1 MASQHRSLLELPE
14 ETLGQIAKHSS
25 TQRVHYSKPK
35 GHPLLGVSTGLRD
48 AVFCSLSRLELD
60 LKTQQP
66 DDSNLQ
72 PLARLLGRACC
83 KAAPGL
89 AVELEMEEHCHVALP
104 VLLTPVLHVQGWHN
118 VHRLEVRVDHLELFT
133 LEDVKQLWYSCC
145 CLQLTMAQQ
154 RGADRSCPPLHL
166 LGTALPSLR
175 QLSISFSGSDLGSG
189 ELLVGL
195 QQCQQ
200 LSTLSLLGFW
210 ISPTAVTA
218 AAAALAQLPA
228 LRDLSLSSDCDINPA
243 ALMDQLTCLTALW
256 LGLDGSGQVD
266 SMFEAAARNP
276 GLQTFILQDDI
287 GDLEVTDDDE
297 CEALRTFLTSCPTL
311 TYLSLDH
318 MSLSE
323 DVVDTILTHGTSITH
338 LTAGG
343 LVTSTNYSG
352 QPSNLQSL
360 RLYDSSSLQLANLPL
375 RGVTH
380 LQLWDEAMG
389 DLCEDIGQLHLPTSA
404 MAPDELPAVLQR
416 ATANLAACP
425 AWQAKPEPCISLQG
439 DGSDVEEYLYL
450 APEIRLQLLE
460 ALAPLGGPHVTEFQG
475 CMAENWF
482 NWGRPEVEALGHSLH
497 STQLSSLELWHCAL
511 HIDFWAALGEV
522 FPSLE
527 VLTLGAGVTCSASD
541 LAVFCSRRQAGHPF
555 KLVLAPRLFESHD
568 GAGLQESLEA
578 QGVLHVSV
586 VKM

>member
-1 MASQHRSLLELPE
+1 
-14 ETLGQIAKHSS
+14 
-25 TQRVHYSKPK
+25 
-35 GHPLLGVSTGLRD
+35 
-48 AVFCSLSRLELD
+48 
-60 LKTQQP
+60 
-66 DDSNLQ
+66 
-72 PLARLLGRACC
+72 
-83 KAAPGL
+83 
-89 AVELEMEEHCHVALP
+89 MEEHCHAALP
-104 VLLTPVLHVQGWHN
+104 VLLAPALDVQGWHN
-118 VHRLEVRVDHLELFT
+118 VHRLEVSVDHHEFFT
-133 LEDVKQLWYSCC
+133 WRLPQQLWSWCY
-145 CLQLTMAQQ
+145 CLQLVMAQQ
-154 RGADRSCPPLHL
+154 EGAARSCPPLHL

-175 QLSISFSGSDLGSG
+175 QLSIHLDRSDLGSG
-189 ELLVGL
+189 EIIVGL
-195 QQCQQ
+195 QQCKQ
-200 LSTLSLLGFW
+200 LSTLSLHGFW

-228 LRDLSLSSDCDINPA
+228 LRDLSLSSSCDINPA
-243 ALMDQLTCLTALW
+243 ALIDQLTCLTALW
-256 LGLDGSGQVD
+256 LTLDGSGQVD
-266 SMFEAAARNP
+266 SMFEAAACNS
-276 GLQTFILQDDI
+276 GLQTFTLVDDI

-297 CEALRTFLTSCPTL
+297 CEALRNFLTSCPAL
-311 TYLSLDH
+311 TDLDLDH

-323 DVVDTILTHGTSITH
+323 DVVDAILTHGTSITH

-343 LVTSTNYSG
+343 LVTSTNYSH

-375 RGVTH
+375 RGVTS
-380 LQLWDEAMG
+380 LELWCESMG
-389 DLCEDIGQLHLPTSA
+389 ELCEDIVELHLPTGSV
-404 MAPDELPAVLQR
+404 APDELPALLQR

-475 CMAENWF
+475 CMAEHWF
-482 NWGRPEVEALGHSLH
+482 NWGRPEVEALGRSLR

-522 FPSLE
+522 WPSLQ

-541 LAVFCSRRQAGHPF
+541 LAVFCTRRQAEQPF
-555 KLVLAPRLFESHD
+555 KLILAPRLFESHD
-568 GAGLQESLEA
+568 GAGLQDSLRA